1 MEHGLYQVC
10 LNQLNARPFFLDWY
24 LHALLLPLLFTLF
37 RLFLSQLYFILYY
50 RCLCWFNFLNRYGI
64 EENMSIMKQLELFFS
79 QGLPIP
85 FLSLLIFFFPFP
97 KFLQNSY
104 SICRS
109 TCYWRDPNNSLFK
122 IIKSFLKMQV

>member
-1 MEHGLYQVC
+1 MEYVLYQVR
-10 LNQLNARPFFLDWY
+10 LNQLNVRPLFLDWY

-79 QGLPIP
+79 LGLPTP
-85 FLSLLIFFFPFP
+85 FLSFQIFFFPLP

-109 TCYWRDPNNSLFK
+109 TCYWRDTNNSLFK
-122 IIKSFLKMQV
+122 IIKSLLKM